1 MGNKR
6 HVIEAMRS
14 IKCGQPQRDVL
25 GQRSASDHQESSAQT
40 DVLWLLTDAYKIN
53 PSIFVRTLGD
63 ERETHAKHFVFRQ
76 LITFDSFEAET
87 EVQDVGGS
95 ITGEI
100 LPSASLDYCEA
111 A

>member
-6 HVIEAMRS
+6 RVTEAERS
-14 IKCGQPQRDVL
+14 IKGSQPQRDVL
-25 GQRSASDHQESSAQT
+25 GQRSASDHQESSGQT

-53 PSIFVRTLGD
+53 PNIFVRTLSD

-76 LITFDSFEAET
+76 MITFDSFEAET
-87 EVQDVGGS
+87 ELQDVGGS

-100 LPSASLDYCEA
+100 LPFASLEYCETA
-111 A
+111 